1 MFSPCPNDRLG
12 YGLRIR
18 LPYTKARARILGR
31 DTTREIGYQVKA
43 IGYCRVSTAEQ
54 GDSRAGLEAQEDTI
68 RAEAIHRGW
77 DLVGIYTDVAS
88 GKSLRRRTQLAAV
101 LAELRDHTA
110 DVLIVAKLD
119 RLSRSI
125 LDFAGLMETAKGQGW
140 SVVVLDLG
148 VDMTSTNG
156 ELIANI
162 MMALAQWERKLIG
175 DRTRA
180 GLKAIRARGTTLGRP
195 SGIDGDTLRLIRMLR
210 ESGRS
215 WWAKSAES
223 GVPSRWRSS
232 NCLCT

>member
-1 MFSPCPNDRLG
+1 MDVPLDEEVRDAIVSEDAKRL
-12 YGLRIR
+12 
-18 LPYTKARARILGR
+18 
-31 DTTREIGYQVKA
+31 E
-43 IGYCRVSTAEQ
+43 S
-54 GDSRAGLEAQEDTI
+54 
-68 RAEAIHRGW
+68 
-77 DLVGIYTDVAS
+77 LVGPNAEIIEFGA
-88 GKSLRRRTQLAAV
+88 GSLHKVRLLLAALDVV
-101 LAELRDHTA
+101 LLHADDEVRLQGGHLQEPHAELRDHTA

-215 WWAKSAES
+215 WQSIADALTKE
-223 GVPSRWRSS
+223 GVPTAQGGAWHGATVRKLYMSRLS
-232 NCLCT
+232 